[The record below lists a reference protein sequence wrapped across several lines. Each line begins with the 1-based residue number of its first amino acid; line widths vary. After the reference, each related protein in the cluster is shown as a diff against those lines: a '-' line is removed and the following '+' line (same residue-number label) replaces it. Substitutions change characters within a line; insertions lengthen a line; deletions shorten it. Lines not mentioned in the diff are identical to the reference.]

1 MEWDPHS
8 LHCTFGFTIPA
19 GIVQNLAYHCPKIN
33 TLSQEKISCVLH
45 QKSTVLWRF
54 WSRKSFQLVLS
65 TKRHM
70 LHEFKPKRLRF
81 WIWSADTIVNMHLCP
96 RWCIIFTPPFVSWR
110 RICTQ
115 GKIRCTEVQ
124 MIASVKRLEV
134 TWDCMSLKRSA
145 MMRLKEKLT
154 SFAFARHCF
163 SNLLISNM
171 SHGYIIQRLEYF
183 AENLSPH
190 VNPKLTKF
198 QAAEIGNSAN
208 LFRENRK
215 SSGCFGSHIREAL
228 SGPCGRKS

>member
-1 MEWDPHS
+1 
-8 LHCTFGFTIPA
+8 
-19 GIVQNLAYHCPKIN
+19 
-33 TLSQEKISCVLH
+33 
-45 QKSTVLWRF
+45 
-54 WSRKSFQLVLS
+54 
-65 TKRHM
+65 
-70 LHEFKPKRLRF
+70 
-81 WIWSADTIVNMHLCP
+81 MHLCP

-110 RICTQ
+110 RICTR

-190 VNPKLTKF
+190 INPKLTKF

-215 SSGCFGSHIREAL
+215 SSGCFGSHIR
-228 SGPCGRKS
+228 

>member
-1 MEWDPHS
+1 
-8 LHCTFGFTIPA
+8 
-19 GIVQNLAYHCPKIN
+19 
-33 TLSQEKISCVLH
+33 
-45 QKSTVLWRF
+45 
-54 WSRKSFQLVLS
+54 
-65 TKRHM
+65 
-70 LHEFKPKRLRF
+70 
-81 WIWSADTIVNMHLCP
+81 MHLCP

-190 VNPKLTKF
+190 INPKLTKF

-215 SSGCFGSHIREAL
+215 IENPQVVSGPTSDRRCLAHAVGNHKAL
-228 SGPCGRKS
+228 SRKCFSQRR

>member
-1 MEWDPHS
+1 
-8 LHCTFGFTIPA
+8 
-19 GIVQNLAYHCPKIN
+19 
-33 TLSQEKISCVLH
+33 
-45 QKSTVLWRF
+45 
-54 WSRKSFQLVLS
+54 
-65 TKRHM
+65 
-70 LHEFKPKRLRF
+70 
-81 WIWSADTIVNMHLCP
+81 MHLCP

-190 VNPKLTKF
+190 INPKLTKF

-215 SSGCFGSHIREAL
+215 SSGCFGSPHQIGVVWPMRSEIIKLFLENAFHRGDEAPTQFPGIPFSVCPVDL
-228 SGPCGRKS
+228 IKMLMTSIIARAN